1 MNTLFIILSV
11 LGYAA
16 VGVLSAIAFSLFTI
30 NPDKEPIFMGVFWPA
45 TLIVL
50 AIIGVMWVTYK
61 ILEWIVC
68 GICKLAF
75 KDIDSNE
82 FD

>member
-1 MNTLFIILSV
+1 MNTLFIILGI
-11 LGYAA
+11 LGYIA
-16 VGVLSAIAFSLFTI
+16 VGVLAAIAFSLFTR
-30 NPDKEPIFMGVFWPA
+30 NTDKEPIFMGLLWPA
-45 TLIVL
+45 TLMGF

-61 ILEWIVC
+61 VLEWIVC

-75 KDIDSNE
+75 KDIDPNV